1 MLHLSGQVG
10 TGSDGAPGKDLIEQ
24 AALAYKNIEK
34 VLAEFGATMDNVVDE
49 TVYVTDMAEMMANVE
64 EIYGAR
70 AATYGGIPEVAQ
82 TLVQVVALVDP
93 ALKIEIKCTAQF

>member
-1 MLHLSGQVG
+1 MSLEKQTFRSGPYKDLIAQGVRVGNMLHLSGQVG
-10 TGSDGAPGKDLIEQ
+10 TGSD
-24 AALAYKNIEK
+24 
-34 VLAEFGATMDNVVDE
+34 
-49 TVYVTDMAEMMANVE
+49 
-64 EIYGAR
+64 GAR